1 MANNGRFEAMAMLLA
16 TGSSVKA
23 ASQKIGVS
31 CRQAY
36 RISSSD
42 RMKKRVAVLR
52 SEITSEAIG
61 QMTAAATQAAV
72 TLKQL
77 LAEENEPSIRMNA
90 AKAILNVLGPLSE
103 LGELR
108 ARLDNLERSSA
119 LRVV

>member
-1 MANNGRFEAMAMLLA
+1 
-16 TGSSVKA
+16 
-23 ASQKIGVS
+23 
-31 CRQAY
+31 
-36 RISSSD
+36 
-42 RMKKRVAVLR
+42 MKKRVAVLR